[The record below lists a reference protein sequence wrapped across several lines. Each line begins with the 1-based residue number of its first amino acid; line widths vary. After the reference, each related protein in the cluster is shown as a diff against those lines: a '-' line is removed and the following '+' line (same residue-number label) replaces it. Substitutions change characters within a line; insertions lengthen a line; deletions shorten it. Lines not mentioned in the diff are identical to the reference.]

1 MLLLYTIRGGKAMAN
16 TNTVL
21 EFACER
27 EQLQK
32 AVKVVS
38 RALGSA
44 RVMPILGG
52 IKFDIRAEQA
62 RLFATDLDQAISY
75 TVPLRGSIGE
85 IVLSGEIL
93 SKIAYTAPG
102 ESIYIKAL
110 PGVGRVEITSGSARW
125 ELPQLPLEDYP
136 EIPQRPSEPLA
147 SIARPELARSL
158 ELVTYAVLHDKNA
171 SRLAL
176 TGVYMILSS
185 ESIKFVATNGYRMA
199 VREVPLWQKATRT
212 GEFLVPA
219 HFCHNIISLLPSLPE
234 AASASVNIYQCDQYL
249 FFEVGPAVFT
259 SRIIEEEYP
268 DFDRVIPKDHPIAMH
283 IERKPFVEA
292 LKRAQIIAAEE
303 SEAVILAF
311 EDEHLEIRSQAAEK
325 GETRER
331 IPVQGKHTLKICF
344 RAEYL
349 LDALKRLVS
358 PQIVLWLADSD
369 SAGMIVPDES
379 DRGFVY
385 VIMPIRLDDI

>member
-1 MLLLYTIRGGKAMAN
+1 MTA
-16 TNTVL
+16 L
-21 EFACER
+21 EFSCGR

-32 AVKVVS
+32 AVKIGS

-44 RVMPILGG
+44 KIIPILGG
-52 IKFDIRAEQA
+52 MKFNVRAEQA
-62 RLFATDLDQAISY
+62 RLFATDLEQVISC
-75 TVPLRGSIGE
+75 TVPIRGSVGE

-102 ESIYIKAL
+102 ESIYIKAI
-110 PGVGRVEITSGSARW
+110 PGAGRVEITSGSARW

-136 EIPQRPSEPLA
+136 EIPQRPSGPLA
-147 SIARPELARSL
+147 SIARPDLARSL
-158 ELVTYAVLHDKNA
+158 ELVTYAALHDKNT
-171 SRLAL
+171 SRPALA
-176 TGVYMILSS
+176 GVYMILSE

-199 VREVPLWQKATRT
+199 VREVPLWQKVMRT

-234 AASASVNIYQCDQYL
+234 AAHVNIYRDDHYL
-249 FFEVGPAVFT
+249 FFEVGPAIFA
-259 SRIIEEEYP
+259 SKIIEEEYP

-292 LKRAQIIAAEE
+292 LKRAQITAAEE
-303 SEAVILAF
+303 SDAVILTF
-311 EDEHLEIRSQAAEK
+311 EDGQLEIRSQAAEK

-331 IPVQGKHTLKICF
+331 IPVQGKHALKICF

-349 LDALKRLVS
+349 LDALTRLVS
-358 PQIVLWLADSD
+358 PQITLWLADSE
-369 SAGMIVPDES
+369 SAGMIVPEESES
-379 DRGFVY
+379 DRGFIY
-385 VIMPIRLDDI
+385 VIMPIRQDWAHDKV